1 MGKGEGRIKDLAEK
15 LQRGEITPKDGLKEL
30 KERGLLESEKWEIIP
45 WAIYFILWLPLN
57 FMFSDRLPRI
67 HFPPIVIYIS
77 LAIGL
82 LGIVIGIW
90 ATRMHYKRGGLK
102 HDETVI
108 LFKEGPYRV
117 MRHPA
122 VLIMMMPILLPIV
135 LSAYVPFSPL
145 PVAAIITMIVYVYYG
160 CLLEEKKLDIPK
172 WGDEYL
178 QYMKEVPRFNFILGI
193 WKRAKRRGVA
203 VNG

>member
-1 MGKGEGRIKDLAEK
+1 LAEK